1 MYSLTRSEEGKL
13 NSLLVL
19 TSPKVLFEEASYCL
33 LQQSS
38 TSTLNQVVDFLDAL
52 TPSAFESISRR
63 CCRRVNGLAIRRA
76 VNSAS
81 VALVS

>member
-52 TPSAFESISRR
+52 TPSAFESISFVREK
-63 CCRRVNGLAIRRA
+63 CYCTVVYIIIDQYC
-76 VNSAS
+76 
-81 VALVS
+81 